1 MRRKSKGISPLVAV
15 IMLIAFTMI
24 VAGILAG
31 WATRF
36 ATEQRSMLEKCVRAQ
51 FTISYALYDD
61 TTGNITLRVHNS
73 GTVPLRGFQA
83 QIVYTERTM
92 MPNTWRIDATSEPNS
107 YSEYTYN
114 LSSGSED
121 YVDYVEI
128 RSIECGGAYD
138 MIAGYNIGGI
148 GPE

>member
-1 MRRKSKGISPLVAV
+1 MASSKIFLIVSLFSLVLISGCVSERMGANGGV
-15 IMLIAFTMI
+15 
-24 VAGILAG
+24 
-31 WATRF
+31 
-36 ATEQRSMLEKCVRAQ
+36 EKCVSAQ
-51 FTISYALYDD
+51 FIISYASYDEA
-61 TTGNITLRVHNS
+61 TGNINLRVHNS
-73 GTVPLRGFQA
+73 GTVPLTGFQA